1 MAAAL
6 RVPAL
11 GGFYVNR
18 RTYGWV
24 AGVIGAG
31 VGTWLWR
38 RMMAQVENGNRRDD
52 QPSRDRGTVIF
63 ANTPKPS
70 ESEFAL

>member
-1 MAAAL
+1 M
-6 RVPAL
+6 
-11 GGFYVNR
+11 NR
-18 RTYGWV
+18 RTYGWI

-38 RMMAQVENGNRRDD
+38 RMMASRENSARRPE
-52 QPSRDRGTVIF
+52 QPFRERGTVIF

-70 ESEFAL
+70 ETEFAPL

>member
-1 MAAAL
+1 M
-6 RVPAL
+6 
-11 GGFYVNR
+11 NR
-18 RTYGWV
+18 RTYGWI

-38 RMMAQVENGNRRDD
+38 RMMADMESAARVSE
-52 QPSRDRGTVIF
+52 QPVKERGTVIF

-70 ESEFAL
+70 ETEFATL